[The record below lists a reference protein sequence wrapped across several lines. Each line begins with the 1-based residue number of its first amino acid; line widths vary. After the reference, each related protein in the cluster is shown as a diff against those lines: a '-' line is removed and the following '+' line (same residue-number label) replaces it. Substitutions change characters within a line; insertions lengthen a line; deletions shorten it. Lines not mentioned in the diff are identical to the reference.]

1 MLELRPMGAEA
12 NVDCVCCVRIVVLL
26 TLRIGWLRRAVDG
39 FEFDVVGFEV
49 LGFGLGSSG
58 SLLDGCPVPVIV

>member
-1 MLELRPMGAEA
+1 MGAEA

-39 FEFDVVGFEV
+39 FEFDVVGLEV
-49 LGFGLGSSG
+49 LGFGL
-58 SLLDGCPVPVIV
+58 